1 MQIAILIDIV
11 RGQMVTENNQGN
23 NSARN
28 QEKCQQNGTICS
40 PFWSYGALELV
51 ELVLR
56 PPKGGPP
63 TLPEDSEA
71 VLPLYQLT
79 VPAF

>member
-1 MQIAILIDIV
+1 M
-11 RGQMVTENNQGN
+11 QMVIENNQGN

-28 QEKCQQNGTICS
+28 QEKNQQNRMICS
-40 PFWSYGALELV
+40 PFWSYGALEMV

-71 VLPLYQLT
+71 VLPLCQLT
-79 VPAF
+79 VPVF